1 MIERLSTH
9 RVFRV
14 AAILLMAAAATW
26 LIAPH
31 LAISVLAG
39 GAWNAAN
46 LWCLTRLLLAWL
58 GPRASRRRV
67 VGWLLI
73 KFPLL
78 YVMAFLLLRV
88 PESSALGFGIGFT
101 LVLFLSLGWYAK
113 HLPMTL
119 ATPPHGR

>member
-1 MIERLSTH
+1 MSEL
-9 RVFRV
+9 VFVRILLRV
-14 AAILLMAAAATW
+14 AAILLLAAVATW
-26 LIAPH
+26 LIAPP

-39 GAWNAAN
+39 GAWTVAN
-46 LWCLTRLLLAWL
+46 LWCLTRLLLAWV

-78 YVMAFLLLRV
+78 YAVAFLLLRL

-113 HLPMTL
+113 YLPTAL